1 MAEFFACLFPNQ
13 IRVVPLKI
21 NMLNLKITQK
31 IEIQIIIWSKLSFF
45 WGVQKMWKFST
56 FLVILAFHPFHLRSA
71 ILFAAAFAKRVS
83 TVSWGQTMDGVNQKF
98 PVQYPQV
105 SVDLLSQW
113 LTFELLRIPYL
124 VGKIKFK
131 LFFRVHWLS
140 ECNKEIVDPLIP
152 THRIY
157 GTGIF
162 TYICHKK

>member
-1 MAEFFACLFPNQ
+1 
-13 IRVVPLKI
+13 
-21 NMLNLKITQK
+21 
-31 IEIQIIIWSKLSFF
+31 
-45 WGVQKMWKFST
+45 
-56 FLVILAFHPFHLRSA
+56 
-71 ILFAAAFAKRVS
+71 
-83 TVSWGQTMDGVNQKF
+83 MDGVNQKF